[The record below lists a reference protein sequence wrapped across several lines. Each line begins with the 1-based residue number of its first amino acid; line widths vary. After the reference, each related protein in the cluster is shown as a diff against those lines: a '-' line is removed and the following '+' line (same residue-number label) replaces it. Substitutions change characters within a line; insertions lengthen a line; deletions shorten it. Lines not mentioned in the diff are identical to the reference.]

1 MILSMRCSV
10 PLQERRC
17 HMGAMQPANVL
28 FFLAILGMLATVIV
42 LFPGIRSM
50 TEEPNPDPHQSEKLV
65 FTRVGIQALT
75 AVLVIAALAR
85 Q

>member
-28 FFLAILGMLATVIV
+28 FFLAVLGMLATVIV
-42 LFPGIRSM
+42 LFLGIRSM
-50 TEEPNPDPHQSEKLV
+50 TEEPNPVPHQSEKPM
-65 FTRVGIQALT
+65 FTRVGLQAQT
-75 AVLVIAALAR
+75 AVLVVAALA
-85 Q
+85 QQ